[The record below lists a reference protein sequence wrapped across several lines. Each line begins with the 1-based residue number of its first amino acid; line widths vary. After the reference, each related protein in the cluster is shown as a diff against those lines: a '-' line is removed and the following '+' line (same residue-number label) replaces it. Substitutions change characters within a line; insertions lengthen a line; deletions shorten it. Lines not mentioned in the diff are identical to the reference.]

1 MERAKDEQIA
11 RLRALNSPL
20 PAPPRPSSPSL
31 PPRQVDT
38 AVRGHSVLPNLTNP
52 PKPAPVPSIPAVDE
66 PKAEPTIA
74 EMMNQVDDN
83 DEPEPEPA
91 DNKTGLL
98 SSLLGG
104 RKNNAA
110 ASQRYS
116 APRVPPPAPTKRRVV
131 RQPLPL
137 GDDEDD
143 DDFDAFGRNGA
154 KKHLSIGDALKA
166 AGASG
171 PSGNQEQRSKM
182 WGVDMSRISKSLED
196 EKNN

>member
-1 MERAKDEQIA
+1 M
-11 RLRALNSPL
+11 
-20 PAPPRPSSPSL
+20 
-31 PPRQVDT
+31 
-38 AVRGHSVLPNLTNP
+38 NP
-52 PKPAPVPSIPAVDE
+52 PKPAPVPSIPAVEE

-83 DEPEPEPA
+83 DEIEPEPA
-91 DNKTGLL
+91 DNKSGLL

-104 RKNNAA
+104 KKNGAA
-110 ASQRYS
+110 A
-116 APRVPPPAPTKRRVV
+116 AKKGPVPPPAPAKRRVV
-131 RQPLPL
+131 RQQLPL

-143 DDFDAFGRNGA
+143 DFDAFARDGA
-154 KKHLSIGDALKA
+154 KKHLSIADALKA
-166 AGASG
+166 AGESG